1 MRKPPARPPGLDHGI
16 VVVGAGFAGIGMA
29 MRLKQAG
36 IDDFVLLEKDSDLGG
51 TWRDNT
57 YPGCACDVPSYLYS
71 FSFEPYPHWSRMFAP
86 AEEIWGYLRHCVDA
100 HGLAPHIRYRTEVT
114 GARFDESTGTWDVE
128 IVGGGSLRCRVLILG
143 PGALHVS
150 AVPALPG
157 LQDFA
162 GTTLHS
168 ARWDHEHDLTG
179 RRVAVIGTGA
189 SSIQLVPQIAGRV
202 THLTVFQRTPPWI
215 TPKWDRRIG
224 ERERR
229 LHART
234 PIAQRAIRDLLYWVL
249 EARGTG
255 FAVSPRAMKPI
266 ERAARRHLAHQVAD
280 PVLRAKLTPDYQ
292 IGCKRILLS
301 NDYYPSLQRDNVEL
315 VTEPVARVRRDG
327 IVTRDGVEH
336 PVDTII
342 FGTGFRVAAN
352 LTALKLVG
360 RGGEDLAG
368 VWAREGAG
376 AHLGMTVAGFPNLFL
391 LVGPNTGL
399 GHASMVF
406 MIEAQVRYI
415 LQALRIIRHEDVR
428 YLDVRP
434 RIQRAFVDRVQG
446 RLTGSVWQSG
456 CLSWYL
462 DARGRN
468 VTIWPD
474 YTWRYWLATRRLRR
488 SDFHIA
494 RRVAGSAQR
503 SEPV

>member
-1 MRKPPARPPGLDHGI
+1 
-16 VVVGAGFAGIGMA
+16 
-29 MRLKQAG
+29 
-36 IDDFVLLEKDSDLGG
+36 
-51 TWRDNT
+51 
-57 YPGCACDVPSYLYS
+57 
-71 FSFEPYPHWSRMFAP
+71 MFAS
-86 AEEIWGYLRHCVDA
+86 AGEIWDYLRHCVDTYD
-100 HGLAPHIRYRTEVT
+100 LARHIRYRTEVT
-114 GARFDESTGTWDVE
+114 GARFDEPAGTWEVE
-128 IVGGGSLRCRVLILG
+128 VAGGESLSCRVLRCRVLIAG
-143 PGALHVS
+143 VGALHEP

-157 LQDFA
+157 LRDFA
-162 GTTLHS
+162 GTTFHS
-168 ARWDHEHDLTG
+168 ARWDHDHDLTG

-202 THLTVFQRTPPWI
+202 AHLTVFQRTPPWI

-255 FAVSPRAMKPI
+255 FAVSPKAMKPI
-266 ERAARRHLAHQVAD
+266 ELAARRHLARQVAD

-301 NDYYPSLQRDNVEL
+301 NDYYPTFERDNVEL
-315 VTEPVARVRRDG
+315 VTEPITRIRRGG
-327 IVTRDGVEH
+327 IVTSDGVEH

-342 FGTGFRVAAN
+342 FGTGFKVGHN
-352 LTALKLVG
+352 LTALKIVG
-360 RGGEDLAG
+360 RAG
-368 VWAREGAG
+368 VDLGSTWERDGAG
-376 AHLGMTVAGFPNLFL
+376 AYLGMAVAGFPNFFL

-399 GHASMVF
+399 GHSSMVF
-406 MIEAQVRYI
+406 MIESQARYI
-415 LQALRIIRHEDVR
+415 TRALQIIRHERAR

-434 RIQRAFVDRVQG
+434 RVQRRFVDRVQG

-462 DARGRN
+462 DQSGRN

-474 YTWRYWLATRRLRR
+474 FTWRYWLATRRLNRA
-488 SDFHIA
+488 DFEIA
-494 RRVAGSAQR
+494 R
-503 SEPV
+503 